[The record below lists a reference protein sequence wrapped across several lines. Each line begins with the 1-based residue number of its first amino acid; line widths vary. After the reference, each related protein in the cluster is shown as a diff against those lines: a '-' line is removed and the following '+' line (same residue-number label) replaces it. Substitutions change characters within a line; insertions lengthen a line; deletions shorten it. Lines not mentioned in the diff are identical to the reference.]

1 MLLAINTSTPQFSLA
16 FLRKT
21 GSLVAEQIVSAPS
34 RNFQALVPAFH
45 NLLEASGTDPKDFSS
60 VAVAV
65 GPGSFTGLR
74 VGIAFAKG
82 LCQGLGIPIIG
93 VSSLEALAGQVV
105 DTSIPICP
113 LIDSRRGE
121 VFTALFHR
129 SREGNLVR
137 MSEDICLMMEAL
149 PDFVKETSFFVGNDH
164 DSHAPRVC
172 RHLGSKA
179 RLAPPHLWNLRAS
192 WVGWL
197 GLRNAG
203 ERGFDTIS
211 DLFPV
216 YLRAPDIRT
225 NPFPQSDLHP

>member
-1 MLLAINTSTPQFSLA
+1 MLLAINTSTPQFSIAL
-16 FLRKT
+16 LRKT
-21 GSLVAEQIVSAPS
+21 GSLLAEEIVSAPS
-34 RNFQALVPAFH
+34 RNFQALAPAFH
-45 NLLEASGTDPKDFSS
+45 NLLKASGANPKDLSA

-74 VGIAFAKG
+74 VGIALAKG

-93 VSSLEALAGQVV
+93 VSSLEALASQCV
-105 DTSIPICP
+105 DASIPIRP

-137 MSEDICLMMEAL
+137 MSEDVCLMMDAL
-149 PDFVKETSFFVGNDH
+149 PGFAQENSLFVGNDH
-164 DSHAPRVC
+164 DSHAPFVY

-192 WVGWL
+192 WVGWV

-203 ERGFDTIS
+203 ERGFDRMP

-216 YLRAPDIRT
+216 YLRAPNIRT
-225 NPFPQSDLHP
+225 NPLPQSDLHP

>member
-1 MLLAINTSTPQFSLA
+1 MLLAINTSTPQFSMAL
-16 FLRKT
+16 LRKT
-21 GSLVAEQIVSAPS
+21 GSLVAEQVVSARS

-45 NLLEASGTDPKDFSS
+45 NLLTTSGAVPKDLYA

-74 VGIAFAKG
+74 VGIAVAKG

-93 VSSLEALAGQVV
+93 VSSLEAMAGQCTNASV
-105 DTSIPICP
+105 PICP

-121 VFTALFHR
+121 VFTALFR
-129 SREGNLVR
+129 WSREGNLVR
-137 MSEDICLMMEAL
+137 MSEDVCLMMDAL
-149 PDFVKETSFFVGNDH
+149 PSLVKETSLFVGNDH
-164 DSHAPRVC
+164 DSHAPCVY

-197 GLRNAG
+197 GLRNAE
-203 ERGFDTIS
+203 ERGFDRMS

-225 NPFPQSDLHP
+225 NPFPHSALHP